1 MAFSQ
6 PIKNGDAKFC
16 RDCGG
21 PLTKAF
27 EDYRI
32 CENTTTKGQQ
42 QDRKDVCEYLPRERR
57 LFCEFDGQQ
66 LELGQTGCHGC
77 KQPASHP

>member
-1 MAFSQ
+1 MAFPQ

-21 PLTKAF
+21 PLKAIF

-32 CENTTTKGQQ
+32 CENKTTTGQQ
-42 QDRKDVCEYLPRERR
+42 QDPKDVCEYLNGERR
-57 LFCEFDGQQ
+57 LFCEFDGQR
-66 LELGQTGCHGC
+66 LTLG
-77 KQPASHP
+77 